1 VNVIDYGEA
10 GISLS
15 CSVIL
20 KLYDVDSKYV
30 RFSLNKD
37 STLSYQIVEPEHIET
52 NDYVIRLDSSTHL
65 VISSQV
71 YSKVLNTSIDVR
83 EGLKG
88 TELYIK

>member
-1 VNVIDYGEA
+1 MNVIDYGEA

-15 CSVIL
+15 CDVIL

-30 RFSLNKD
+30 RFGLNKD
-37 STLSYQIVEPEHIET
+37 STLRYQIVEPEHIET

-65 VISSQV
+65 VISSRA
-71 YSKVLNTSIDVR
+71 YSKILNTSIDVR